1 MAEAG
6 FDGGPQVFDGI
17 EVGRIGWQ
25 KQQRTAGGGDP
36 RRRGRRLM
44 EAGVV
49 PHDHAARRQLRQKH
63 LREIRVHHL
72 RVASARKGQRGHQP
86 ALLTGGDDA
95 GPFPAPAVHRFINP
109 LASWGAS
116 VFPIQSVI
124 HAALVEIKD
133 GLAVEL
139 FQFAPEE
146 PPLHFVALAIF
157 YEFFLA

>member
-1 MAEAG
+1 MAESS
-6 FDGGPQVFDGI
+6 FDGRPEVFDGI
-17 EVGRIGWQ
+17 EVGRVRRQ
-25 KQQRTAGGGDP
+25 EKQLAAGGGDQ

-44 EAGVV
+44 ETGVV
-49 PHDHAARRQLRQKH
+49 QHDPAARRQPRQKH
-63 LREIRVHHL
+63 LRKIRVPHR

-95 GPFPAPAVHRFINP
+95 GPFPAPAGHRFINP

-124 HAALVEIKD
+124 HAALVEIIHA
-133 GLAVEL
+133 GGRQW

-146 PPLHFVALAIF
+146 PPLHFVPLAIF
-157 YEFFLA
+157 DEFFLK